1 MTMHLHEGGKF
12 MDKRPVKTDVPAKKK
27 TFLFIEIAIILVLT
41 AAFAVLFIFTGFG
54 FLRLGGLILT
64 LGFLILFAVGADKKT
79 SIVLGTIVTAAA
91 ICCLAFMSLIPCGI
105 TSHSPWRYKY
115 QKAYINIYR
124 NATDCFPDS
133 IPKDVSDYYFH
144 HTPSMLQGAGNTT
157 LLFTASPDVIKAY
170 EEKYAPK
177 AISSVPLSDG
187 EKYHLIPNGDF
198 WDDTE
203 ATVYLLSNTGNFNH
217 PHNSRMIIS
226 KDHTKIGFYRIV

>member
-1 MTMHLHEGGKF
+1 
-12 MDKRPVKTDVPAKKK
+12 MDKRPVGTDVPAKKK

-64 LGFLILFAVGADKKT
+64 LGFLILFAVAADKKT

-115 QKAYINIYR
+115 QKAYINRYS

-144 HTPSMLQGAGNTT
+144 HTPPMLQGDGDTN
-157 LLFTASPDVIKAY
+157 LRFKASPDVIKAI
-170 EEKYAPK
+170 EDKYAPI
-177 AISSVPLSDG
+177 AMSTSQMDNDYASRM
-187 EKYHLIPNGDF
+187 YNGDGF
-198 WDDTE
+198 WMDTE
-203 ATVYLLSNTGNFNH
+203 ATIYNLKDTGNFNH
-217 PHNSRMIIS
+217 QHHSHLIVS
-226 KDHTKIGFYRIV
+226 KDHTKIEFYAIV